1 MIPLSVTS
9 LPFLKVKVEVKVQ
22 GRVKYPNPTSSR
34 AFPVTLEMKYKGKGY
49 GVLMLKDRREIPG
62 GEGGDMGFFL
72 MLCRSV
78 VRHRGGNVGEV
89 PVCGEEELEM
99 G

>member
-9 LPFLKVKVEVKVQ
+9 LPFLKVKVTVKVQ

-34 AFPVTLEMKYKGKGY
+34 PFPMMLEMKYKGKGY

-72 MLCRSV
+72 FCVGVSLSTEEVMWE
-78 VRHRGGNVGEV
+78 RGQCAMRRGW
-89 PVCGEEELEM
+89 M
-99 G
+99 R